1 MFYSPPFTVYFIC
14 SSYECLVIV
23 AISYFLI
30 CLVTCLFNLPF
41 QNGDTPLHLA
51 ARGGHTN
58 CMESLLTTADI
69 NVNIQDMVSCPLYC
83 IIFWPVIYLTSLGS
97 AFTHT
102 HSNLLILFCI

>member
-1 MFYSPPFTVYFIC
+1 MFSDSCNF
-14 SSYECLVIV
+14 L
-23 AISYFLI
+23 FLI

-69 NVNIQDMVSCPLYC
+69 NVNIQDMVSWFTLLNY
-83 IIFWPVIYLTSLGS
+83 ILASYISDKSRFRIY
-97 AFTHT
+97 THT
-102 HSNLLILFCI
+102 KCSNLLILFCI